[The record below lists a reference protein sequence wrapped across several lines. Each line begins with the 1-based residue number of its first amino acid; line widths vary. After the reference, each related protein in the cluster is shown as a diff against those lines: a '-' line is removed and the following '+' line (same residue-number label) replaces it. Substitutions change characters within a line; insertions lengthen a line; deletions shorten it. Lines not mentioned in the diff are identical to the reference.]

1 MTTLCNYAPTQGTNK
16 DRQCLR
22 PRGHDGIHLYD
33 PAAVAAAD
41 QPPAISAEFT
51 NAEIQDAISE
61 EEIRKR
67 AENLDAAQ
75 SLWERARDRAIAKI
89 PCPECTGNGQV
100 YGGALGDHCPTCH
113 GTRVVADDL
122 AEVPFEMPPFAEL
135 RAGLTKYGDALTWIR
150 HGLPSGL
157 TAPGADPAAVERFR
171 REKMTL
177 PPASTV
183 PTADA
188 IEALTATGKA
198 KLKEITAAAPPAPAL
213 PAPAPKAA
221 RHGFQG
227 EGGIENTAGDAEVD
241 ELIADA
247 EFTEKR

>member
-1 MTTLCNYAPTQGTNK
+1 MTTPCNYTPNQGTNK
-16 DRQCLR
+16 DKTCLR

-33 PAAVAAAD
+33 AAAVATAEQ
-41 QPPAISAEFT
+41 QPAVSAEFT
-51 NAEIQDAISE
+51 NQEIQDAITE

-67 AENLDAAQ
+67 AEGLDAAQ
-75 SLWERARDRAIAKI
+75 TLWERARDRAIAKI

-113 GTRVVADDL
+113 GARVVPDDL
-122 AEVPFEMPPFAEL
+122 AEAPFEMPPFAEL
-135 RAGLTKYGDALTWIR
+135 RAGLTKYGDALTWIH

-157 TAPGADPAAVERFR
+157 TAAGADPAAVERFR

-183 PTADA
+183 PTMAQ
-188 IEALTATGKA
+188 IEDLTTTGKA
-198 KLKEITAAAPPAPAL
+198 KLKAITAAAPAPAL
-213 PAPAPKAA
+213 PAPAPKAP
-221 RHGFQG
+221 RTGFQG
-227 EGGIENTAGDAEVD
+227 EGGIENTASDAEVD